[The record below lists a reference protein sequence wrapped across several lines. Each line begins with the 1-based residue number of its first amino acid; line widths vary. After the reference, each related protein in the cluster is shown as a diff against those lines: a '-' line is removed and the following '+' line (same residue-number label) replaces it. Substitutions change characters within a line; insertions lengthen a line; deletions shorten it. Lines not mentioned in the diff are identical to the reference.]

1 MFVSNALIGLREGLE
16 AALVVVILLAF
27 LTKTNRTWGIRY
39 VWLGVGTAI
48 ALSVVLGAALTYG
61 TRQLSFEAQ
70 EMIGGL
76 ASIIAVGFVTAMVF
90 WMKSAAR
97 TISGELKGKL
107 DRALDLGPLAVALV
121 AFLGVGREGLETAIF
136 FYATAQAAGSGNNL
150 PLLGWIVGFAGAVL
164 LGYLIYRGALKIN
177 LGAFFKWT
185 GVALILVA
193 GGILS
198 YGIHDLQEAGVL
210 PGLNNLAF
218 DVSGTVDPSSWYA
231 TLLKGTLNFT
241 PATTVLQAV
250 AWVLYVGTVM
260 FFFLR
265 PSKARPAPAAAATQP
280 SAPVQESTSA

>member
-27 LTKTNRTWGIRY
+27 LTKTDRTWGVRY
-39 VWLGVGTAI
+39 VWLGVGTAVG
-48 ALSVVLGAALTYG
+48 LSVVLGALLTYG

-70 EMIGGL
+70 ELIGGT

-90 WMKSAAR
+90 WMKSASR

-136 FYATAQAAGSGNNL
+136 FYATAQAAGAGNNL
-150 PLLGWIVGFAGAVL
+150 PLLGWVVGFGGAVL
-164 LGYLIYRGALKIN
+164 LGWLIYRGALRID
-177 LGAFFKWT
+177 LGRFFRWT

-210 PGLNNLAF
+210 PGLNTLAF
-218 DVSGTVDPSSWYA
+218 DVSGTIDPGTWYA
-231 TLLKGTLNFT
+231 ALLKGTLNFT

-250 AWVLYVGTVM
+250 AWVLYVATVM

-265 PSKARPAPAAAATQP
+265 PARPAATAAPARP
-280 SAPVQESTSA
+280 SVPESSTA

>member
-27 LTKTNRTWGIRY
+27 LVKTNRTWGIRY

-48 ALSVVLGAALTYG
+48 GLSIVLGAVLTFG

-70 EMIGGL
+70 EIIGGT

-97 TISGELKGKL
+97 SISGELKGKL

-121 AFLGVGREGLETAIF
+121 GFLGVGREGLETAIF

-150 PLLGWIVGFAGAVL
+150 PLLGWVVGFAGAVV
-164 LGYLIYRGALKIN
+164 LGYLIYRGALRIN
-177 LGAFFKWT
+177 LGRFFKWT
-185 GVALILVA
+185 GVALVIVA
-193 GGILS
+193 AGILS

-210 PGLNNLAF
+210 PGLDNLAF
-218 DVSGTVDPSSWYA
+218 DVSGVVDPGTWYA
-231 TLLKGTLNFT
+231 ALLKGIFNFT
-241 PATTVLQAV
+241 PQTTVLQAV
-250 AWVLYVGTVM
+250 AWVLYVSIVLYL
-260 FFFLR
+260 FLR
-265 PSKARPAPAAAATQP
+265 PARPADAPEPQQAPATEKSAA
-280 SAPVQESTSA
+280 